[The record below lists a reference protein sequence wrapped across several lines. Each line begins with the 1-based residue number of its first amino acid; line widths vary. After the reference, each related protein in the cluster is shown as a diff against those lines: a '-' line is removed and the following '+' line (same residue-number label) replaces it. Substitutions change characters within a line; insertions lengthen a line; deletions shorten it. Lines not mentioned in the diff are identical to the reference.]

1 MNENENQKKINNI
14 QKEINFIDDLIKKTN
29 ERLKAFE
36 NSKDNNNKYL
46 IYEDICELNGLN
58 KDNNYHLIGIK
69 NGNNNKLKFE
79 FQNIEEPNKLYLEK
93 KRYMND
99 EKLQYNKE
107 YLNYCTYS
115 NRLYIDSMDSKSP
128 LDIFLIEP
136 NNQIQE
142 HIQDNDNSQIINLR
156 NEQFDDKLIDIM
168 KGNIN
173 NNIYFNDNNNFRKN
187 SLNSELSFLDNN
199 SNINI

>member
-1 MNENENQKKINNI
+1 M
-14 QKEINFIDDLIKKTN
+14 
-29 ERLKAFE
+29 
-36 NSKDNNNKYL
+36 
-46 IYEDICELNGLN
+46 
-58 KDNNYHLIGIK
+58 IGIK

-93 KRYMND
+93 KRYMDD

-136 NNQIQE
+136 KNQIQE
-142 HIQDNDNSQIINLR
+142 NIQDNDNSQIINLK